1 MSIEETGNVDVTTS
15 SPLPA
20 AETESVSETVVEE
33 VIKQSKF
40 RESLVD
46 FSSEV
51 SAVVN
56 SNMSDRDAFALCR
69 KLFRELRVEK
79 QRYFPI
85 KNLKAKKQKKG
96 NVRCFEV
103 FDLSLTSKNG
113 SKRNIIHVVKDI
125 EKNLIKF
132 GE

>member
-1 MSIEETGNVDVTTS
+1 MSIEETGNVDVTIS

-51 SAVVN
+51 SAVAN

-96 NVRCFEV
+96 
-103 FDLSLTSKNG
+103 KG
-113 SKRNIIHVVKDI
+113 KK
-125 EKNLIKF
+125 K
-132 GE
+132 

>member
-1 MSIEETGNVDVTTS
+1 MSIEETGNVDVTIS

-40 RESLVD
+40 RASLVD
-46 FSSEV
+46 FSSDV

-79 QRYFPI
+79 QSYFPI
-85 KNLKAKKQKKG
+85 KNLKSKKQKKG
-96 NVRCFEV
+96 K
-103 FDLSLTSKNG
+103 SK
-113 SKRNIIHVVKDI
+113 KK
-125 EKNLIKF
+125 
-132 GE
+132 

>member
-33 VIKQSKF
+33 VIEQSKF

-56 SNMSDRDAFALCR
+56 SNISDRDAFALCR
-69 KLFRELRVEK
+69 KLFRVESIEK

-85 KNLKAKKQKKG
+85 KNIKIQETKK
-96 NVRCFEV
+96 R
-103 FDLSLTSKNG
+103 
-113 SKRNIIHVVKDI
+113 
-125 EKNLIKF
+125 
-132 GE
+132 

>member
-33 VIKQSKF
+33 VIEQSKF

-96 NVRCFEV
+96 
-103 FDLSLTSKNG
+103 KG
-113 SKRNIIHVVKDI
+113 KK
-125 EKNLIKF
+125 K
-132 GE
+132 

>member
-1 MSIEETGNVDVTTS
+1 MSIEETGNVDVTIS

-51 SAVVN
+51 SAVAN
-56 SNMSDRDAFALCR
+56 SNMSDKDAFALCR

-79 QRYFPI
+79 QRYFPV
-85 KNLKAKKQKKG
+85 KNLKSKNKKQRKSKGKK
-96 NVRCFEV
+96 
-103 FDLSLTSKNG
+103 K
-113 SKRNIIHVVKDI
+113 
-125 EKNLIKF
+125 
-132 GE
+132 

>member
-69 KLFRELRVEK
+69 KLFRELRIEK
-79 QRYFPI
+79 QSYFPV
-85 KNLKAKKQKKG
+85 KNLKSKNKKQKKG
-96 NVRCFEV
+96 
-103 FDLSLTSKNG
+103 KG
-113 SKRNIIHVVKDI
+113 KK
-125 EKNLIKF
+125 K
-132 GE
+132 